1 MALKTD
7 VRGMHWIYPD
17 YFQVGR
23 EQVRA
28 FARAAKYD
36 NPAYFD
42 EAAAAELGYQALVAP
57 LTFVSIFAKIIQ
69 DDFFRNVDV
78 GLETMQ
84 IVQVDQQFIYH
95 RPICVGDK
103 LFGRMDIESV
113 NERFGADI
121 VVTKNTCS
129 NENGDVLLRAY
140 TTLMGHEGDDS
151 IQLRWDK
158 ETGQVVRT
166 A

>member
-1 MALKTD
+1 MALKSD
-7 VRGMHWIYPD
+7 IRGMSWVYPD
-17 YFQVGR
+17 YFEVGR

-42 EAAAAELGYQALVAP
+42 EAAAAELGYQALLAP

-78 GLETMQ
+78 GLATMQ

-95 RPICVGDK
+95 TPLVVGDK

-121 VVTKNTCS
+121 VVTKNTCA
-129 NENGDVLLRAY
+129 NETGEVLLSAY